1 MPSTSVSKTFT
12 LTFTVHAVKRFHALF
27 GAVALPTLCL
37 AACARA
43 GTEAPV
49 TTDAPFG
56 AGSTPTPTPLDG
68 NGAPSPSPTPPPV
81 GGPSATAT
89 PTPTSAPR
97 SLQGRSGGFVPLDDP
112 AFIPVSAAA
121 FLDDDELVLGYD
133 RDGEARAYPVSMMFW
148 HHIIN
153 DTVQGRP
160 LLVTY

>member
-1 MPSTSVSKTFT
+1 MNAKHI
-12 LTFTVHAVKRFHALF
+12 LHAGTRFHTLLV
-27 GAVALPTLCL
+27 AVALATLCL
-37 AACARA
+37 AACSRS
-43 GTEAPV
+43 GTEAPA
-49 TTDAPFG
+49 TGDTLAG
-56 AGSTPTPTPLDG
+56 AASAPTPAALDR
-68 NGAPSPSPTPPPV
+68 
-81 GGPSATAT
+81 SAV

-97 SLQGRSGGFVPLDDP
+97 SLQGRGGGFVPLDDP

-153 DTVQGRP
+153 DTVRGRP